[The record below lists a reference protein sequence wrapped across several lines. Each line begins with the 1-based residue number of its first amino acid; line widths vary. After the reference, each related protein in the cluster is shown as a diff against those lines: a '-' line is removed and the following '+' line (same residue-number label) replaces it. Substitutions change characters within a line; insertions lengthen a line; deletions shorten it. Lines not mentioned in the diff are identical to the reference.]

1 MSSKTKQNRMVAG
14 SAAAVSAIGL
24 LAGPAIAQALP
35 MFPLAPTCSFNGTYV
50 LNQSNGFR
58 VEFPWN
64 GAAPSGTAIAY
75 GNDQQVKLTGPVNGG
90 ITSANEVAV
99 TIDWANT
106 PSYGQYVG
114 KLDAGG
120 NVRGGFNQDVGAP
133 GNTAT
138 WDSVTPLK
146 CVEAAAPAPAPAK
159 VETPPKVDTP
169 PAPAVQKATVK
180 EESDVYDG
188 ISGNRIEEPFALA
201 VGKQYE
207 TVQPCADNW
216 CLLKIPELP
225 GGAHGALAAK
235 QGWVY
240 AGGNGDTVF
249 LQVG

>member
-1 MSSKTKQNRMVAG
+1 MSIRTTKKTIIAG
-14 SAAAVSAIGL
+14 STAAISAIGL
-24 LAGPAIAQALP
+24 LTAPAIAQALP
-35 MFPLAPTCSFNGTYV
+35 MIPLAPTCSFNGTYV

-64 GAAPSGTAIAY
+64 GSAPSGTAIAY
-75 GNDQQVKLTGPVNGG
+75 GNDQQAKLTGPVNGG

-120 NVRGGFNQDVGAP
+120 NVRGGFNQDVGVP
-133 GNTAT
+133 GNTAS

-146 CVEAAAPAPAPAK
+146 CVEAAAPAAPAK
-159 VETPPKVDTP
+159 VDPPPKVDP
-169 PAPAVQKATVK
+169 PAPTVQKATVK
-180 EESDVYDG
+180 QESDVYDAV
-188 ISGNRIEEPFALA
+188 SGNRIEEPFALA

-216 CLLKIPELP
+216 CLLKIPELA
-225 GGAHGALAAK
+225 GGAHGALPAK

-249 LQVG
+249 LEVG